1 MADAGMADVGMAEG
15 SAPLRWLGGELV
27 PIDDCAVGDARVLAA
42 DSWLVLD
49 GRVLAIDLHRERFL
63 HAVGSRNQR
72 GASAFWDASIE
83 AIPRVGEIFP
93 RVDLRAIGDR
103 VEFQLRVRPAPAR
116 TQSVVVATHRGPDPR
131 KQPTR
136 KGPDLESMLRLRTEA
151 QARGAGEAILV
162 SPEGY
167 VVEGAYSSLAWWRG
181 DVLCIPADDLERVD
195 SVTARTLQALATAL
209 RIDVV
214 EEHTTASELDGLE
227 VWSMSAL
234 QGIRIVTA
242 WIDGPSLAER
252 PGRLATWRRRLDAL
266 RRPLP

>member
-1 MADAGMADVGMAEG
+1 MAEVG
-15 SAPLRWLGGELV
+15 GAPLRWVGGELV
-27 PIDDCAVGDARVLAA
+27 PIDDCAVGETRVLAA

-63 HAVGSRNQR
+63 DAVGSRHRQN
-72 GASAFWDASIE
+72 ASAFWEASLE
-83 AIPRVGEIFP
+83 AVPRVGELFP
-93 RVDLRAIGDR
+93 RVDLRAVGER
-103 VEFQLRVRPAPAR
+103 VELQLRVRPAPER

-131 KQPTR
+131 KDPTR

-151 QARGAGEAILV
+151 QSRGAAEAILV

-181 DVLCIPADDLERVD
+181 EVLCVPSDDLERVD
-195 SVTARTLQALATAL
+195 SVTARTLRTLATAL

-214 EEHTTASELDGLE
+214 HEHTTASELDGLE

-242 WIDGPSLAER
+242 WVDGPSLAER